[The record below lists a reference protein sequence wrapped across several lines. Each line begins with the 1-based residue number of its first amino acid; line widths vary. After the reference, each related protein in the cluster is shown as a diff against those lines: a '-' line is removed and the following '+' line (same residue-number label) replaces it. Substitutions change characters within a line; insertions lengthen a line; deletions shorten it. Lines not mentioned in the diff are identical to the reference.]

1 MIDLRKKLRD
11 GEVVL
16 GQMVLELFTPGIGPM
31 LAACGLE
38 FVIYDMEQI
47 GRAHV

>member
-1 MIDLRKKLRD
+1 MSGLRQRLHN

-31 LAACGLE
+31 LAACGMRSEEHTSEL
-38 FVIYDMEQI
+38 QSP
-47 GRAHV
+47 